1 MALATYTDL
10 VSAVGTWMRRSG
22 NATFTA
28 LVPDFITLFEAD
40 MNRVLRVRE
49 QETDATITMTG
60 GSGPLPAD
68 WVEFASVLWDGAD
81 PCLLTPK
88 TKRSLL
94 AWHPDSETGYPMHYL
109 TSGSTIQVRPSSDED
124 LITVYYAKVPA
135 LTSGAPTNWLMTKA
149 PDAYLYG
156 CIAEA
161 NAYIEE
167 LDKAV
172 LWKQRAMKVLEDL
185 GMFDMQR
192 LGGGTIAV
200 EGSHT
205 P

>member
-40 MNRVLRVRE
+40 LNRMLRTRD
-49 QETDATITMTG
+49 QETAATITMT
-60 GSGPLPAD
+60 SGVGTLPAD
-68 WVEFASVLWDGAD
+68 WLEFEVVRWDGAD
-81 PCLLTPK
+81 PTVLTPK
-88 TKRSLL
+88 PMAALV
-94 AWHPDSETGYPMHYL
+94 AMYPDTETGYPMHYF
-109 TSGSTIQVRPSSDED
+109 TRGSLIEVRPLSDED
-124 LITVYYAKVPA
+124 LVTVYYAKVPA
-135 LTSGAPTNWLMTKA
+135 LTAGSPTNWLMTKA

-172 LWKQRAMKVLEDL
+172 LWKQRGMKVLDDL
-185 GMFDMQR
+185 DLLDR
-192 LGGGTIAV
+192 ARYGGGTIEAV
-200 EGSHT
+200 GT
-205 P
+205 PTP